1 MGRHGLSLGGEKEKT
16 EERRVGHMD
25 LSRYDEMSN
34 SREGPEGELEVG
46 PRGALLDWDALAAA
60 TACLKTVA
68 HPVRLRILE
77 LLMEGEYTVGELAE
91 LCEVEQA
98 SASEHL
104 GKLRDRR
111 LLTQDRR
118 GRQVYYQVAAPAVGG
133 IVACMR
139 KNFGPESSDG
149 TEGCG
154 G

>member
-1 MGRHGLSLGGEKEKT
+1 MR
-16 EERRVGHMD
+16 HMD
-25 LSRYDEMSN
+25 ISIYDEMSD
-34 SREGPEGELEVG
+34 RRGGCGGEGEET
-46 PRGALLDWDALAAA
+46 GARPDLLDWDALTAA

-77 LLMEGEYTVGELAE
+77 LLAKGEYTVGELAE

-118 GRQVYYQVAAPAVGG
+118 GRHVYYQIAAPAVGG
-133 IVACMR
+133 ILACMR
-139 KNFGPESSDG
+139 KNFGPESSDA
-149 TEGCG
+149 TDGCG
-154 G
+154 D